1 MLTGENCKWLQTNPP
16 LRGRED
22 RLALITA
29 LRDGLVDYLATDH
42 APHTIEEKMNGMS
55 GMPHLDT
62 YGAFATWLMAE
73 HGFSPGD
80 IARVCAYNPG
90 SFVNEFLPQGFGKGY
105 GVIEPGY
112 VGSLT
117 IINPDAPFVIR
128 RDEMKTKCGWSPF
141 EGYKMP
147 GRVTYTI
154 LNGKVYPVS

>member
-1 MLTGENCKWLQTNPP
+1 VVANQSPAA
-16 LRGRED
+16 RQGRQ
-22 RLALITA
+22 AGLITA

-90 SFVNEFLPQGFGKGY
+90 SFVNEFLPRASAKDM
-105 GVIEPGY
+105 E
-112 VGSLT
+112 
-117 IINPDAPFVIR
+117 
-128 RDEMKTKCGWSPF
+128 
-141 EGYKMP
+141 
-147 GRVTYTI
+147 
-154 LNGKVYPVS
+154 